1 MNNQAQKNC
10 VPNLGKACEVLQI
23 VVAHPEGISL
33 ADISERLDIPRTTA
47 FRILNTLCIHN
58 FLQKKNTH
66 YESGFELLRLG
77 LISTSNLKIR
87 DIARPY
93 LKALAHQSK
102 ETAHLA
108 LLSGTKVMILD
119 VCESPQP
126 IRAASR
132 AGFLAELHSSATG
145 KVFLA
150 AMTPEELKEL
160 KPQLSLISLTRNT
173 HTTWESL
180 EANLE
185 QVRQLG
191 YAIDEE
197 EYYEGV
203 RCMAMPVRGSEG
215 KVIAAMGIT
224 GSTERLTLKMVPD
237 TVITL
242 KSIVTELSK
251 SMGYFWN
258 INQ

>member
-1 MNNQAQKNC
+1 MDHQIPKNC

-47 FRILNTLCIHN
+47 FRILNTLCVHN

-66 YESGFELLRLG
+66 YVSGFELLRLG
-77 LISTSNLKIR
+77 IVSTSNLKIR
-87 DIARPY
+87 DVIRPY
-93 LKALAHQSK
+93 LKSLANQSK
-102 ETAHLA
+102 ETAHVA
-108 LLSGTKVMILD
+108 LLSGTKVLILD

-132 AGFLAELHSSATG
+132 AGFLAELHASATG

-150 AMTPEELKEL
+150 AMTHEELDEI
-160 KPQLSLISLTRNT
+160 KPQLSFTSLTRNT
-173 HTTWESL
+173 HTTWKSL
-180 EANLE
+180 EANLH

-191 YAIDEE
+191 YAVDEE

-203 RCMAMPVRGSEG
+203 RCLAMPVFGSEG

-224 GSTERLTLKMVPD
+224 GSTQRLTLKSVPD
-237 TVITL
+237 MLIL
-242 KSIVTELSK
+242 IKSIVTELSR
-251 SMGYFWN
+251 SMGYFGG
-258 INQ
+258 